1 MEYEHSLFC
10 AETGLIIKA
19 AMENADLVFKLCDEV
34 YDPDDV

>member
-19 AMENADLVFKLCDEV
+19 ALENADLVFKLGDNEPII
-34 YDPDDV
+34 YE